1 MKKTF
6 NLLALALFLASC
18 SSTPKGTSVTNWLG
32 KNVTLISAIPENG
45 TATAE
50 RKPSTKISLEAT
62 SELYPVMMFDE
73 NKTVITFEYNRNSSN
88 LPQADDF
95 YREELMMEIPSSA
108 FKKTY
113 KNEQLQDVKLIFGKH
128 CYCKGEAGYYKIS
141 EGNLKINHTEK
152 NTHVTVTFKAP
163 VSSELKT
170 VEFTVE

>member
-1 MKKTF
+1 MKKV
-6 NLLALALFLASC
+6 LALFALAALASC
-18 SSTPKGTSVTNWLG
+18 SSTKKGTTVTNWLG
-32 KNVTLISAIPENG
+32 KNVTLISATPENG

-50 RKPSTKISLEAT
+50 RKASTTMSLQAT

-73 NKTVITFEYNRNSSN
+73 TKTVISYEYTRNSSN
-88 LPQADDF
+88 EPHADDF
-95 YREELMMEIPSSA
+95 YREELFMEIPSSA

-141 EGNLKINHTEK
+141 EGTLKVNHTEK
-152 NTHVTVTFKAP
+152 NTHISLTFKAP
-163 VSSELKT
+163 VTSELKT